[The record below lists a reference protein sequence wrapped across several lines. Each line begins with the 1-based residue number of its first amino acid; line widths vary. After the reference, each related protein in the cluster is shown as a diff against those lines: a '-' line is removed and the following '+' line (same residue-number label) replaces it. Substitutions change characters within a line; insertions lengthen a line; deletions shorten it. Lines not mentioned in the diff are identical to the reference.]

1 MRRIRLSL
9 GLALAVSA
17 ISFSGAQ
24 AWPGICTVGLSTPPG
39 AKIVLGHQILATC
52 AAGAN
57 GCKCVSCYN
66 LDGSVSSACFA
77 LVAPMPK

>member
-1 MRRIRLSL
+1 MRRLRLSL
-9 GLALAVSA
+9 CLAVAVSA

-24 AWPGICTVGLSTPPG
+24 AFPG
-39 AKIVLGHQILATC
+39 ACAVGTSVHPYARILLKHKVISTC
-52 AAGAN
+52 AAGSY

-77 LVAPMPK
+77 LVAPMPN